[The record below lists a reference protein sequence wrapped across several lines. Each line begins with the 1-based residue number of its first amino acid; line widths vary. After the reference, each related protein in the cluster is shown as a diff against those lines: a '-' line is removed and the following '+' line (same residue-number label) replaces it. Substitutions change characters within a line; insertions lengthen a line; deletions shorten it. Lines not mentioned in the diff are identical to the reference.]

1 LLLKP
6 WMVVEL
12 ANAAEPGLGLRH
24 AADRRHNDRRD
35 GERAT
40 ADRRWHHR
48 RRAKLRGLLF
58 SAFALAQPHPTT
70 FATPDVLTSPR
81 VSTTVNS
88 FVAVSPEHAY
98 DAIIREAAAIHG
110 VSATLIRSVV
120 EAESAF
126 DAMALSRAGAMGLM
140 QLMPDTAEAFGV
152 VNAFDPR
159 ENIMAGTRLLKEL
172 LTQYRGN
179 IPLTLAGY
187 NAGSGM
193 VARYGGRVPP
203 FKETKNYVK
212 KITSLIADA
221 DGGAS

>member
-1 LLLKP
+1 
-6 WMVVEL
+6 MVVEL
-12 ANAAEPGLGLRH
+12 ANTSEPGLGIRH
-24 AADRRHNDRRD
+24 AGERRHGDRRE
-35 GERAT
+35 GERGAP
-40 ADRRWHHR
+40 DRRWHNR

-58 SAFALAQPHPTT
+58 SAFALAQPHP
-70 FATPDVLTSPR
+70 AKLVAPQVLMGAR

-88 FVAVSPEHAY
+88 FVAMPPEHAY

-120 EAESAF
+120 QAESAF
-126 DAMALSRAGAMGLM
+126 DSSALSRAGAMGLM
-140 QLMPDTAEAFGV
+140 QLMPETAEAFDV
-152 VNAFDPR
+152 INPFDPR

-179 IPLTLAGY
+179 VPLTLAGY
-187 NAGSGM
+187 NAGSGV

-212 KITSLIADA
+212 RITGLIADA
-221 DGGAS
+221 NNGSD